1 MTPEAEEEEE
11 GGTFLYH
18 NTPPPH
24 VPSARLICV
33 NYQLNAGNR
42 IQTSNSNFLLNFC
55 VTLLV
60 FVAGVGE
67 ARVVPSPWPGH
78 PIKGTGPLCLRG
90 PPPWLLLYLIH
101 LLLYLLLFLSRAR
114 FIKAGNPRGAA
125 AGAETALPETGREL
139 QEEQLKPKIPNLL
152 LGTPRCHHS
161 AGPTTQGHVCFGC
174 C

>member
-1 MTPEAEEEEE
+1 MTPNLLKSGKTGSGLTTQGSESPKPLRVPSRLQKSASCVKKGTLWWISLFFPLFSGVQCDPEAEEEEE
-11 GGTFLYH
+11 DGTFLYH

-90 PPPWLLLYLIH
+90 PPPCGYYYI
-101 LLLYLLLFLSRAR
+101 
-114 FIKAGNPRGAA
+114 
-125 AGAETALPETGREL
+125 
-139 QEEQLKPKIPNLL
+139 
-152 LGTPRCHHS
+152 
-161 AGPTTQGHVCFGC
+161 
-174 C
+174 